1 MSIIPKMD
9 RRQFT
14 IASSAA
20 ITGAAINAAS
30 SAVADDKAAE
40 KKSEQKSDKKEAKKQ
55 YPAGKYVDIHVH
67 LGQPWNERGQLT
79 PEMMLRWMDAHEIS
93 QAIILSLISPESWFY
108 PITPQWIL
116 EQTKDHRDR
125 LIPFCSVDPRTI
137 NLGGRKGFI
146 DILKRY
152 IDAGAKGFGEHK
164 WGGKIGDPR
173 NIELFKACGEVG
185 LPVLFHLDNNRN
197 SDKPGLPGLE
207 KVLQEAP
214 KTNFIGHAQGWWAS
228 ISGSVTQAELGG
240 YPRSKVTAGGAI
252 DRLMEKYPNI
262 YGDLS
267 AGSGANSINRDKE
280 FGREFL
286 IRRADRI
293 LFGTDYL
300 AKNQGVPQFELFDS
314 LKLPAEVE
322 AKIFRN
328 NARKLLG
335 I

>member
-1 MSIIPKMD
+1 MSITSKIN

-14 IASSAA
+14 AVSTATIAAA
-20 ITGAAINAAS
+20 AFHAGSQAACAA
-30 SAVADDKAAE
+30 DTLAE
-40 KKSEQKSDKKEAKKQ
+40 EKTDESKNKT

-67 LGQPWNERGQLT
+67 LGQPWNERGPLT
-79 PEMMLRWMDAHEIS
+79 PEMMLRWMDANEIS
-93 QAIILSLISPESWFY
+93 QAIILSLISPESWYY
-108 PITPQWIL
+108 PITPQWVL
-116 EQTKDHRDR
+116 QQTEQHRDR

-137 NLGGRKGFI
+137 NLGGRKGI
-146 DILKRY
+146 VDILKRY
-152 IDAGAKGFGEHK
+152 VDAGAKGFGEHK
-164 WGGKIGDPR
+164 WGGEIDDPR
-173 NIELFKACGEVG
+173 NIEVFKACGEVG
-185 LPVLFHLDNNRN
+185 LPVLFHLDNSRN
-197 SDKPGLPGLE
+197 TDKPGLPGLE
-207 KVLQEAP
+207 KVLKEVP
-214 KTNFIGHAQGWWAS
+214 NVNFIGHAQGWWAS
-228 ISGSVTQAELGG
+228 ISGDATQAALGG
-240 YPRSKVTAGGAI
+240 YPRSKVVAGGAI

-300 AKNQGVPQFELFDS
+300 AKNQNVPQFELFDS
-314 LKLPAEVE
+314 LKLPAEVQ
-322 AKIFRN
+322 AKIFRD